1 MRSLHTLDISLSKQ
15 EISEALAERLSKV
28 LTRLAPASRLTEFC
42 IYPLETFL
50 SVNPPLSRAIAA
62 LTTIEEVRFDDV
74 GERSLELVQSMQAK
88 PTQVTLR
95 GGKYDFFK
103 DAGGGSVLTLL
114 HKLSSSLRELSLRG
128 FGDAAHPTADTPE
141 YPSLSALTLEVTS
154 APITTWHYVRAFPNL
169 KSFTLLPEPY
179 HRISNARD
187 SQLDLQ
193 LRTQNKAQLREH
205 GCWEWLDTF
214 KGSIPTLWHLGLP
227 SQCHVRDLE
236 VCDKDME
243 EEPDMTA
250 EMLRDV
256 LRAARP
262 VRLDLTICYSDTLG
276 TPATG
281 VADALVEAC
290 GATLEEFELTVEV
303 TPPEDG
309 EEYTSLYDV
318 MVSATARSVQTT
330 RAD

>member
-1 MRSLHTLDISLSKQ
+1 MDADGGSRMRSLHTLDISLSKQ

-193 LRTQNKAQLREH
+193 LRTQNK
-205 GCWEWLDTF
+205 
-214 KGSIPTLWHLGLP
+214 
-227 SQCHVRDLE
+227 
-236 VCDKDME
+236 
-243 EEPDMTA
+243 
-250 EMLRDV
+250 
-256 LRAARP
+256 
-262 VRLDLTICYSDTLG
+262 
-276 TPATG
+276 
-281 VADALVEAC
+281 LVEPF
-290 GATLEEFELTVEV
+290 GKILRTGRQFIFGHSLLFMDRSFTLELGFIMYTTFLLVAEL
-303 TPPEDG
+303 
-309 EEYTSLYDV
+309 Y
-318 MVSATARSVQTT
+318 RSPS
-330 RAD
+330 DI